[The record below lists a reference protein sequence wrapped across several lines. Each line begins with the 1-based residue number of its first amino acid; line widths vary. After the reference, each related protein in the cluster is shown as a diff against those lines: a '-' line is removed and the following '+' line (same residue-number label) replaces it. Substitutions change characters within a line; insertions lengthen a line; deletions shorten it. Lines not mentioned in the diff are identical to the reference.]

1 MEKLRLQ
8 LQDAETKA
16 KALEEAQRL
25 AAEEAALKANEAVCS
40 SAQLRAVLCRSCL
53 YGQESLS
60 RFRVGHAR
68 KALSVSWRL
77 QLRILMHGACMQ
89 MMCDV

>member
-16 KALEEAQRL
+16 KALAQVQRL

-40 SAQLRAVLCRSCL
+40 SAQ
-53 YGQESLS
+53 
-60 RFRVGHAR
+60 FRTG
-68 KALSVSWRL
+68 
-77 QLRILMHGACMQ
+77 G
-89 MMCDV
+89 